1 MTTVIDGSGDTGEF
15 WWNDD
20 KIVMD
25 SGSGDEVGGSVSCN
39 SI

>member
-1 MTTVIDGSGDTGEF
+1 MSGSGDTREF

-25 SGSGDEVGGSVSCN
+25 GDSGDEVSDSVSCN